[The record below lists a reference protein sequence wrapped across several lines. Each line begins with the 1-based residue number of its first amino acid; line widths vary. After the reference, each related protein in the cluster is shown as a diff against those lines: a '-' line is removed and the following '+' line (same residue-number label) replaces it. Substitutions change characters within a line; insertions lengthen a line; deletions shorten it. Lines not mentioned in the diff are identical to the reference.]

1 LLHFALHG
9 DAIGHK
15 FFEGFGAFLLCFGES
30 AKASE
35 PNLLR
40 LFFHVVGHVG
50 GIKWVFGG
58 HGEAFKVSVVE
69 MMVELKF
76 S

>member
-1 LLHFALHG
+1 
-9 DAIGHK
+9 
-15 FFEGFGAFLLCFGES
+15 LLCFGES